1 MPIKAIVLVAV
12 VSIFLTSC
20 KGMVQ
25 GTVTRF
31 HSLSDTYSNATVTI
45 LPANE
50 AVADSLEFRT
60 YKDKVARHLIAE
72 GFRVISEHS
81 DSPAQ
86 LIALLNYGI
95 DDGTT
100 TTQSY
105 PVPVWGQTG
114 VSSSTTTGVVNTY
127 GNYGSYSATTYYQ
140 PTYGVTGYT
149 TGSTTTTRYKRVIH
163 LDLFDTTL
171 DKSNPEKIY
180 ESTVTSSGSCHII
193 SEVIDEMFVMLFKD
207 FRSPSGS
214 SDKYRLDGEFNC

>member
-1 MPIKAIVLVAV
+1 MSLKPLVLVAV
-12 VSIFLTSC
+12 VSFFLTGC
-20 KGMVQ
+20 GGWVQ

-31 HSLSDTYSNATVTI
+31 HSLSDTYSNATVTV

-60 YKDKVARHLIAE
+60 YRDKVATHLIRE
-72 GFRVISEHS
+72 GFRVASEHS
-81 DSPAQ
+81 DSPSQ

-105 PVPVWGQTG
+105 QVPVWGQTG
-114 VSSSTTTGVVNTY
+114 VSSSTTTGSVNTY
-127 GNYGSYSATTYYQ
+127 GNYGSYSSTTYYQ
-140 PTYGVTGYT
+140 PTYGITGYT
-149 TGSTTTTRYKRVIH
+149 SGTTTTTEYKRVIH

-180 ESTVTSSGSCHII
+180 ESIVTSSGSCHII
-193 SEVIDEMFVMLFKD
+193 SEVIDEMFIMLFKD

-214 SDKYRLDGEFNC
+214 SNKYTLEAQANC